1 MVHVSTTAVQ
11 SIKNTMIRGITDKS
25 WSEYC
30 NAQIKWFCKTSRGN
44 FSFASGWNL
53 YGFKS
58 AKKEGLELYGF
69 KSAKKKG
76 LKVVWCQVCQ
86 TCCTNMFCYTYIHYY
101 TNMYEYYYTNM
112 HTDRYI
118 YITLYIALLYAPP
131 FPLDPSRL
139 FKLLYFDSFWIRGIL
154 WLHIN

>member
-1 MVHVSTTAVQ
+1 MKDQASHHDASKRYVMIQVRINWGTTTAVQ

-44 FSFASGWNL
+44 FSFVSGWNL

-76 LKVVWCQVCQ
+76 LKVVWFQVCQ
-86 TCCTNMFCYTYIHYY
+86 TCCTNMFCYTYIYYY
-101 TNMYEYYYTNM
+101 TNIYEYYYTNM
-112 HTDRYI
+112 HTDI
-118 YITLYIALLYAPP
+118 YSAIYSPIIRPSLSPGPLKTL
-131 FPLDPSRL
+131 
-139 FKLLYFDSFWIRGIL
+139 
-154 WLHIN
+154 